1 MRVFCYFRID
11 FRRIFVGWIF
21 DRLLIDSQ
29 QVFDRFAIDVRRMD
43 YRCSIDV
50 RWKCPSFLPSFLPSF
65 FLPVLLR
72 PLHFLCSVCAS
83 LVHRLD
89 FRFVRRKA
97 ASRVQ
102 PRHFEALRGFECLS
116 KVYRKSLQSLS
127 NLYRISIESLS
138 NLYRNSFAERLET
151 GDRCLLDRSI
161 FISQHTASR
170 ESEEIHL

>member
-1 MRVFCYFRID
+1 MRVFCYFRVD

-116 KVYRKSLQSLS
+116 KVYRSSLQSLS
-127 NLYRISIESLS
+127 NLYRISIEIPL
-138 NLYRNSFAERLET
+138 RNVLKRET
-151 GDRCLLDRSI
+151 DVC
-161 FISQHTASR
+161 
-170 ESEEIHL
+170 